1 MTRILQAL
9 FLAGGLLASS
19 PALAQSRGYYRR
31 PPPYAP
37 PPRNALRLEIGGA
50 SLSSR
55 YCPDGYAGTCF
66 SSDPWGALLVSGD
79 LDLALGRGPIYLTVG
94 ARYLAAQYYE
104 GDPSIFEP
112 AVGITFKFIPY
123 APVSPRLNAGLGVLI
138 GNNGDAGASFRL
150 GGGLS
155 FLGASPIGFAV
166 DLMFDFGRLGG
177 VGISQ
182 VQLAIGPEFHF

>member
-9 FLAGGLLASS
+9 LLAGGLLASS
-19 PALAQSRGYYRR
+19 PAFAQSRGYYRR

-37 PPRNALRLEIGGA
+37 PPSNALRLEIGGA

-55 YCPDGYAGTCF
+55 YCPEGSAGPCF
-66 SSDPWGALLVSGD
+66 SSDPWEALLVSGD
-79 LDLALGRGPIYLTVG
+79 LDLALGRGPINLTVG
-94 ARYLAAQYYE
+94 ARYLAAQYYD

-112 AVGITFKFIPY
+112 TVGITFKFMPY
-123 APVSPRLNAGLGVLI
+123 APVSPRLSAGIGLLV
-138 GNNGDAGASFRL
+138 GNNSEAGAALRL

-155 FLGASPIGFAV
+155 FFGGWPIGLAI

-182 VQLAIGPEFHF
+182 VQLGIGPEFRF

>member
-1 MTRILQAL
+1 
-9 FLAGGLLASS
+9 
-19 PALAQSRGYYRR
+19 
-31 PPPYAP
+31 
-37 PPRNALRLEIGGA
+37 
-50 SLSSR
+50 
-55 YCPDGYAGTCF
+55 
-66 SSDPWGALLVSGD
+66 VSGD

-112 AVGITFKFIPY
+112 AVGITFKFMPY

-138 GNNGDAGASFRL
+138 GNNGDAGASFRF

-155 FLGASPIGFAV
+155 FLGASPVGLAV

-177 VGISQ
+177 VGVSQ